1 MFFSVSTFCD
11 KTGKLS
17 NMKQVDIFTD
27 GACSG
32 NPGLGGWGAILRY
45 KGVEKEISG
54 AQEATTNNRM
64 ELLAVINA
72 LKMLKEPC
80 KASIYTDSQYVMK
93 GATEWLTGWV
103 KNSWRTADKKPVK
116 NSDLWQDIHLLNKTH
131 CLSWHWVK
139 GHQGHPENERCDLL
153 ARNAIESLRE
163 SLK

>member
-54 AQEATTNNRM
+54 VYKLRKDTRQLAQEKNRPVVYNRTAVM
-64 ELLAVINA
+64 AVSVFHLSHWRCDVTVSNYLLA
-72 LKMLKEPC
+72 
-80 KASIYTDSQYVMK
+80 
-93 GATEWLTGWV
+93 
-103 KNSWRTADKKPVK
+103 
-116 NSDLWQDIHLLNKTH
+116 
-131 CLSWHWVK
+131 
-139 GHQGHPENERCDLL
+139 
-153 ARNAIESLRE
+153 
-163 SLK
+163 